1 MTFLTLKFV
10 TPFKVEDVKDDP
22 HAKAGRRHLSEFHRA
37 FGFCHI
43 ALPSSQL

>member
-22 HAKAGRRHLSEFHRA
+22 HAKQDGD
-37 FGFCHI
+37 I
-43 ALPSSQL
+43 